1 MTWPTEV
8 IVNARMFEG
17 VRKVYR
23 GRDIEV
29 SFDLDLCVHVAECLR
44 GEPRVFQLNRRPWIL
59 SDAAGADEVAEVVRR
74 CPSGALLYHRLDGGP
89 DEDPEGPVKVTPIRN
104 GPLLVTGRIE
114 VRREDGTVET
124 LPRATLCRCG
134 LSNHKP
140 FCDDQ
145 HLAAKFRA
153 PGVPFRIQLSP
164 VRAELDQ
171 PMTKAEDPRGR

>member
-1 MTWPTEV
+1 
-8 IVNARMFEG
+8 MFDR

-89 DEDPEGPVKVTPIRN
+89 DEDPDVPVKITPIRN
-104 GPLLVTGRIE
+104 GPLLVTGKIE

-134 LSNHKP
+134 LSNNKP

>member
-1 MTWPTEV
+1 
-8 IVNARMFEG
+8 MFDG

-29 SFDLDLCVHVAECLR
+29 SFDLDLCIHVAECLR
-44 GEPRVFQLNRRPWIL
+44 GDPRVFQLNRRPWIL
-59 SDAAGADEVAEVVRR
+59 PDAAGAEDEVAEVVRR
-74 CPSGALLYHRLDGGP
+74 CPSGALLYHRLDDGP
-89 DEDPEGPVKVTPIRN
+89 EEDPEGPVTVTPIRN
-104 GPLLVTGRIE
+104 GPLLVTGKIE

-134 LSNHKP
+134 QSNNKP
-140 FCDDQ
+140 FCDNQ

-164 VRAELDQ
+164 VRPQLDQ